1 MGSLAQRTVG
11 MAPPR
16 PLIAR
21 IVGVETRYQAK
32 YALWGYLFLLPW
44 VVGLVVFII
53 GPMAASLYLSLTQY
67 DILSAPTFIGLANY
81 QQAFFKDG
89 QFWPSILRTLEYGVL
104 TVPLGLLGSL
114 LLAMLLNRQIRGIG
128 AFRTFFFL
136 PSLIPTAAL
145 ALLWI
150 WLFDPNFGIIN
161 EVLRAVGLPAP
172 GWFASPQ
179 WALPAVA
186 LTTLWASWGGSTM
199 LIFLAGLQGVD
210 RSLLEAA
217 DIDGAGRWKKFWN
230 VTLPLISPTMFFNF
244 ILGMIGALQVFT
256 VAYVATEGGP
266 NYATWFYALHL
277 YNQAFKYFQMGYG
290 SALAWL
296 FVLILLIFTG
306 IQLRFSR
313 SWVHY
318 DGEAR

>member
-1 MGSLAQRTVG
+1 MGSLAQRPAVMT
-11 MAPPR
+11 APR

-44 VVGLVVFII
+44 LVGLIVFIV
-53 GPMAASLYLSLTQY
+53 GPMIASLYLSLTEY
-67 DILSAPTFIGLANY
+67 DILSAPTFVGLANY
-81 QQAFFKDG
+81 HQAFFSDP

-114 LLAMLLNRQIRGIG
+114 LLAILLNRQIRGIG

-136 PSLIPTAAL
+136 PSLTPTAAL

-150 WLFDPNFGIIN
+150 WLFDPNFGVVN
-161 EVLRAVGLPAP
+161 EVLRAVGLPGP

-217 DIDGAGRWKKFWN
+217 DIDGAGRWRKFWS

-244 ILGMIGALQVFT
+244 ILGMIAALQVFT

-313 SWVHY
+313 TWVHY
-318 DGEAR
+318 DGEAK